1 MIRLMQNKDQRNNI
15 SVRIAIYLTYIVQ
28 GFALIIL
35 AQTVQQLSE
44 LWNASIAGTTAV
56 VSAIGI
62 ES

>member
-35 AQTVQQLSE
+35 AQTV
-44 LWNASIAGTTAV
+44 
-56 VSAIGI
+56 
-62 ES
+62 